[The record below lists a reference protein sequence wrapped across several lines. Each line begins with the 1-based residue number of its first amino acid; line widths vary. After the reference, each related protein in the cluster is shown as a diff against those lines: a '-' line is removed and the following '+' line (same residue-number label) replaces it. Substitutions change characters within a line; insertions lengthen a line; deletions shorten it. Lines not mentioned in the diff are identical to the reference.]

1 MFLLACLGGIHQLPI
16 FLLLGVLIF
25 GRVLAKV
32 CGVAHPTAAPM
43 AEETASNS
51 PITCAAVEPAPSQ
64 QQGIHEHVS
73 A

>member
-32 CGVAHPTAAPM
+32 CGLAHSKEVPTAQ
-43 AEETASNS
+43 ETASDS

-64 QQGIHEHVS
+64 PQGIPEHVS